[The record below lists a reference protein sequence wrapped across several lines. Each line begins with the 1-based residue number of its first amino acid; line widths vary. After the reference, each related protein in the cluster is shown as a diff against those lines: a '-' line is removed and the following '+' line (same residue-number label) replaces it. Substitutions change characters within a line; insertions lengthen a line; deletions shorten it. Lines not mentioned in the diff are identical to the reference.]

1 MQSPLKAVAFDLDST
16 LCRYAL
22 TVEEVIDRSLSR
34 AGVADEQLASSR
46 DLADDYNNAWWTAE
60 EQLRVP
66 TGELRRRAWIQIL
79 KGRGIEDDELAT
91 RISVAYG
98 EIRSETGF
106 RLYAGVSSLLAELRK
121 RYRLGILTN
130 GPSDMQWEKL
140 RTLDLPNAVDAIV
153 VAGDLESSSLI
164 RNRFANSSRTSGRRR
179 RTLFS
184 LGTRSST
191 TWSALTGLACRPSG
205 STRTA
210 TPKASTSRPITSS
223 STWDACGSSCCDR
236 EETIRRRARRPR
248 SLLGVG
254 GRIR

>member
-106 RLYAGVSSLLAELRK
+106 RLYPGVSSLLAELRK

-153 VAGDLESSSLI
+153 VAGDLGVFKPDPQPFRQL
-164 RNRFANSSRTSGRRR
+164 
-179 RTLFS
+179 
-184 LGTRSST
+184 
-191 TWSALTGLACRPSG
+191 LADLG
-205 STRTA
+205 STPA
-210 TPKASTSRPITSS
+210 
-223 STWDACGSSCCDR
+223 DALFVGDSFEHDMVG
-236 EETIRRRARRPR
+236 AH
-248 SLLGVG
+248 GVG
-254 GRIR
+254 MQTVWVHSNGDAQGVDFAPDHIIEHVGCLRELLL